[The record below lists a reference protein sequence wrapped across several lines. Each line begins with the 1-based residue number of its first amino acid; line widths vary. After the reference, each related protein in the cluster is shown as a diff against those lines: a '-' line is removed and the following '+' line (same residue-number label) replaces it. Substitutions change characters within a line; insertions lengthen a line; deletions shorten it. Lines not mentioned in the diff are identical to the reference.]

1 MADTGKSGIHAG
13 HRARI
18 RERFRHE
25 GLTGFSEHEVLELL
39 LTYAIP
45 QRDVNPLAH
54 ELIAMFGSL
63 AGVLEADEEELLR
76 VPGVGANT
84 ASILTLIP
92 PLLSY
97 YQMNVMGPRPMI
109 NNLADAKAYCKALFL
124 GAHRERVYMICV
136 DQSGRVLHPAL
147 LHEGTLDEVTLYP
160 REIVQTAL
168 RHNAY
173 GVILAHNHPGG
184 IPAPS
189 HADYVTTENIVNSLK
204 IVGIRVV
211 DHIIIAGDS
220 SYSMTR
226 ASQRGDGLG
235 NDLSYQVRSS
245 IVSGTRGSLRAQ
257 SDGEWI
263 SLSFEG
269 WEEQP

>member
-1 MADTGKSGIHAG
+1 MTDTRKSGIHAG

-18 RERFRHE
+18 RERFRQE

-54 ELIAMFGSL
+54 ELVALFGSL

-76 VPGVGANT
+76 VSGVGANA
-84 ASILTLIP
+84 ASLITMIP
-92 PLLSY
+92 PLLAY
-97 YQMNVMGPRPMI
+97 YQMNAMGTRPVI
-109 NNLADAKAYCKALFL
+109 NNLADARAYCGALFM
-124 GAHRERVYMICV
+124 GAHRERVYMICI

-184 IPAPS
+184 IAAPS
-189 HADYVTTENIVNSLK
+189 RADYETTQNIVAALA
-204 IVGIRVV
+204 IVQVRVV
-211 DHIIIAGDS
+211 DHIILAGDS

-226 ASQRGDGLG
+226 ASQHGDGLG
-235 NDLSYQVRSS
+235 KDLSYLMRSS
-245 IVSGTRGSLRAQ
+245 TVSGTRGNLRAQ
-257 SDGEWI
+257 ADGEWI
-263 SLSFEG
+263 GLSFEAG
-269 WEEQP
+269 ENQP

>member
-1 MADTGKSGIHAG
+1 MSDTRKSGIHAG

-18 RERFRHE
+18 RERFRQE
-25 GLTGFSEHEVLELL
+25 GLAGFSEHEVLELL

-76 VPGVGANT
+76 VSGVGANA
-84 ASILTLIP
+84 ASIITLIP
-92 PLLSY
+92 PLLAY
-97 YQMNVMGPRPMI
+97 YQMNAMGTRPVI
-109 NNLADAKAYCKALFL
+109 NNLADARTYCSALFM
-124 GAHRERVYMICV
+124 GAHRERVYMICI

-168 RHNAY
+168 RHNAF

-184 IPAPS
+184 IAAPS
-189 HADYVTTENIVNSLK
+189 HADYVTTENIVSALG
-204 IVGIRVV
+204 IVNIRVV
-211 DHIIIAGDS
+211 DHIILAGNS

-226 ASQRGDGLG
+226 ASQHGDGLG
-235 NDLSYQVRSS
+235 KDLSYMIRSS
-245 IVSGTRGSLRAQ
+245 VVSGKRGNLRAQ
-257 SDGEWI
+257 TEGEWI
-263 SLSFEG
+263 SLSFGEG
-269 WEEQP
+269 EIQP